1 MSGRLTGKTIFATA
15 SGQGIGRATA
25 AAFARE
31 GANVI
36 ATDINEETLAT
47 LAAENANIK
56 TRRLDVTDGAAITAI
71 AAELGPVDVVF
82 NAAGYVAN
90 GSILDCDEAD
100 WDRSFDINVK
110 SMYRTTKAFLP
121 AMIEAG
127 HGNFV
132 NIASVASSITGVPN
146 RFAYGTSKAAVIG
159 LTKMIATDFVEKGI
173 RVNAVCP
180 GTIDSP
186 SLNER
191 MAAGGQ
197 YDKVRA
203 EFIER
208 QPMKRLGLPEEVAE
222 LCVYLASDESAFAT
236 GQTWTLDGGWTM

>member
-1 MSGRLTGKTIFATA
+1 
-15 SGQGIGRATA
+15 
-25 AAFARE
+25 
-31 GANVI
+31 
-36 ATDINEETLAT
+36 
-47 LAAENANIK
+47 
-56 TRRLDVTDGAAITAI
+56 LDVTDGPAVAAI
-71 AAELGPVDVVF
+71 AAELGAVDVIF

-90 GSILDCDEAD
+90 GSILDCDEDD

-110 SMYRTTKAFLP
+110 GMYRVIKAFLP

-127 HGNFV
+127 HGNIV

-146 RFAYGTSKAAVIG
+146 RFAYGASKAAVIG
-159 LTKMIATDFVEKGI
+159 LTKMIATDFVQKGI
-173 RVNAVCP
+173 RINAVCP

-191 MAAGGQ
+191 MGAGGQ

-203 EFIER
+203 EFIDR